1 MLQKQEAKIKAHTKR
16 IMGIAYDPESLFIV
30 SISKDGKFKWN
41 DILTCG
47 SLQDEG
53 LGRGGLKSY
62 TVW

>member
-1 MLQKQEAKIKAHTKR
+1 
-16 IMGIAYDPESLFIV
+16 MGIAYDPESLFIV

-53 LGRGGLKSY
+53 LGRED
-62 TVW
+62 